1 MELVDGPALTREM
14 ARGPLPPAR
23 ALDIIA
29 QVAGG
34 LAAAHAAGVV
44 HRDIKPGNLLV
55 DPAGQVKIT
64 DFGIAYA
71 AGSAPLTRTGTL
83 LGTPAYLAPER
94 ISGAEAGPASDL
106 YSLGMVA
113 YECLT
118 GALPFTGTAVE
129 IALAHQIQALPPL
142 TPAVPAEVAA
152 LVADLTAR
160 DPAARPGSAAEVAER
175 AAALRVALDGARTS
189 PAVRG
194 AAAYPG
200 PAASQD
206 SPGTTA
212 DGHAATAYLDLPGRD
227 GTGPYQGAGPGGRY
241 APARRRPRYLAAVI
255 AVVVIGCVAGWL
267 LASAVGP
274 APGPAARP
282 PPSQAA
288 SRTVA
293 VHAGALVGLPVR
305 IAVARLRQLGLRVR
319 LAWQPSDQP
328 RGTVLAVRPGG
339 KVLRG
344 TVVVVTAA
352 ARPPGHDQG
361 HGRGHGDGGNGQ
373 GGD

>member
-1 MELVDGPALTREM
+1 
-14 ARGPLPPAR
+14 
-23 ALDIIA
+23 
-29 QVAGG
+29 
-34 LAAAHAAGVV
+34 V

-55 DPAGQVKIT
+55 DPAGRVKIT

-94 ISGAEAGPASDL
+94 LGGAEAGPASDL

-113 YECLT
+113 YECLA

-129 IALAHQIQALPPL
+129 IALAHQNQALPPL
-142 TPAVPAEVAA
+142 PPAVPAGVAA
-152 LVADLTAR
+152 LVAHLTAR
-160 DPAARPGSAAEVAER
+160 DPAARPGSAAEVAGR
-175 AAALRVALDGARTS
+175 AAALLGALDGAWTG
-189 PAVRG
+189 PAIPG

-200 PAASQD
+200 PDPGPAAYLD
-206 SPGTTA
+206 PPGAAA
-212 DGHAATAYLDLPGRD
+212 DGHAATAYLDLPGGD
-227 GTGPYQGAGPGGRY
+227 GSGPYQQAGRAGRY
-241 APARRRPRYLAAVI
+241 VPARRRPRFLATVLAI
-255 AVVVIGCVAGWL
+255 VVIGCVAGWL
-267 LASAVGP
+267 LASALGP

-282 PPSQAA
+282 PGQAA

-305 IAVARLRQLGLRVR
+305 IVVARLRQLGLRVR
-319 LAWQPSDQP
+319 LAWEPSDQP

-339 KVLRG
+339 QVPRG

-352 ARPPGHDQG
+352 ARPSGRGHD
-361 HGRGHGDGGNGQ
+361 HGRGRGDGGNGQ